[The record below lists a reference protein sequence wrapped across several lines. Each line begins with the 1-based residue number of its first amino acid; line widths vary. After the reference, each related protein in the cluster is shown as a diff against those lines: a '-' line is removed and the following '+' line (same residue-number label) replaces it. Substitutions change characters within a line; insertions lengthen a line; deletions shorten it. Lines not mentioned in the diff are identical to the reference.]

1 MSKKSCVGYKE
12 NYTSM
17 KCYICDS
24 SRFTRRRGE
33 VRDSDELA
41 IFECKDCG
49 LVSLDSVDHVG
60 KKFYEDSG
68 MHGDDKIP
76 VEDWVKETRSDDQRR
91 FEQLKPLLA
100 NKRVLDF
107 GCGAGGFLLT
117 ANSLAAEVVGVELE
131 SRVRKFYENSEIT
144 ILSSIED
151 AAKISGASKFDIIS
165 AFHVV
170 EHLPDPR
177 EVFKKLGTML
187 TSDGR
192 MVVEVPSAEDALLT
206 LYNCHAFQRFTYWS
220 QHLYLFTAST
230 LASLLKQAGLQ
241 VISIQHYQR
250 YPLSNHLYWLSQS
263 KPGGHQSWS
272 FLDNPALTHAYAEVL
287 ASIGK
292 TDTLI
297 AHVEK
302 R

>member
-1 MSKKSCVGYKE
+1 
-12 NYTSM
+12 
-17 KCYICDS
+17 
-24 SRFTRRRGE
+24 
-33 VRDSDELA
+33 
-41 IFECKDCG
+41 
-49 LVSLDSVDHVG
+49 
-60 KKFYEDSG
+60 

-177 EVFKKLGTML
+177 EVLKKLGTML

-192 MVVEVPSAEDALLT
+192 MVIEVPSAEDALLT
-206 LYNCHAFQRFTYWS
+206 LQLPRVSALHLLESAFIFIHCFYSGESVKTSRSSSYF
-220 QHLYLFTAST
+220 
-230 LASLLKQAGLQ
+230 
-241 VISIQHYQR
+241 
-250 YPLSNHLYWLSQS
+250 
-263 KPGGHQSWS
+263 
-272 FLDNPALTHAYAEVL
+272 DPALSAIPSFESFVL
-287 ASIGK
+287 AKPVKAWRASV
-292 TDTLI
+292 L
-297 AHVEK
+297 VVF